1 MMDKGQG
8 QKWTGWTRWTR
19 MDYGRDKGQGTEMDR
34 MDTMDK
40 NGLRKGQWTRD
51 MGQGTWDKGHG
62 TRDMGQAIRPC
73 LVLFTT
79 IAKNLLFVKDFQK
92 KTMRKLLALKIFLI
106 FEKVFEPP
114 GRFHSFS
121 WTVAKTGNERL
132 IGDVGIS
139 PER

>member
-19 MDYGRDKGQGTEMDR
+19 MDYGRDKGQGT
-34 MDTMDK
+34 
-40 NGLRKGQWTRD
+40 RD
-51 MGQGTWDKGHG
+51 MGQGTSNPSVFS
-62 TRDMGQAIRPC
+62 AFYYYRPKSSFC
-73 LVLFTT
+73 KRFS
-79 IAKNLLFVKDFQK
+79 K

-139 PER
+139 PERA